1 MTLKTQISIKAEAW
15 PLRQQFTIAR
25 GTKRMAETICVEIA
39 RSGHVGRGE
48 AVPYARYGET
58 TETVTAAI
66 ENLIPALQGGMTR
79 VELAQALLP
88 GAARCALDCALWD
101 LEAKTQGQPVWQM
114 LDIPAPRVLP
124 TAYTISLDS
133 ADKMAAA
140 ASAARDFSLLKIK
153 LGGADGILAD
163 MTRLSEI
170 CHARPDAQVIVDVNE
185 GWLVEDVARY
195 EKQLARFGVTFF
207 EQPVPAA
214 HDSALSQCQLPF
226 CADESVHDRDSIE
239 TLSPAYKWV
248 NIKLDKAGGLSE
260 ALEMVKLAK
269 AKNLNVLVGCMVA
282 SSLAMA
288 PAFLLAQLA
297 DMIDLDGPLWLAQ
310 DRPHGHVFQ
319 GASMHPPQAALWG

>member
-1 MTLKTQISIKAEAW
+1 MTQRTQISIKADAW
-15 PLRQQFTIAR
+15 PLRQHFTIAR
-25 GTKRMAETICVEIA
+25 GAKRMAETICVEIM
-39 RSGHVGRGE
+39 RGNEVGRGE
-48 AVPYARYGET
+48 AVPYARYSES

-66 ENLIPALQGGMTR
+66 ESLIPALENGMTR
-79 VELAQALLP
+79 AQLSQALLP

-101 LEAKTQGQPVWQM
+101 LDAKTTGQRVWQM
-114 LDIPAPRVLP
+114 LDMKAPRVLP

-140 ASAARDFSLLKIK
+140 AATARDFSLLKIK

-163 MTRLSEI
+163 IARLSEI
-170 CHARPDAQVIVDVNE
+170 CHARPDAQLIVDANE
-185 GWLVEDVARY
+185 GWSVEDVARY

-214 HDSALSQCQLPF
+214 QDGALAQCQLPF
-226 CADESVHDRDSIE
+226 CADESVHDAASLE
-239 TLSPAYKWV
+239 ALSPAYQWV

-260 ALEMVKLAK
+260 ALDMVTHAR
-269 AKNLNVLVGCMVA
+269 AKNLNIMVGCMVA
-282 SSLAMA
+282 TSLAMA
-288 PAFLLAQLA
+288 PAFLLGQQA

-310 DRPHGHVFQ
+310 DRAHGHVFH